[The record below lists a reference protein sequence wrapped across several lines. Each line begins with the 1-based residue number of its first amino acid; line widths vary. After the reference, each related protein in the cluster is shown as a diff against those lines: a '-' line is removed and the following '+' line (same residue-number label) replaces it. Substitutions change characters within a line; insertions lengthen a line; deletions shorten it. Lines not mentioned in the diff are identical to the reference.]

1 MQNRVESDRY
11 DPDLA
16 DKSLKSKN
24 FFSVGS
30 YDEKTAENYR
40 NSYVA
45 EKRIVSK
52 LSKISI
58 PNLIAQIED
67 LNEYCVKISRL
78 YLLYFPET

>member
-30 YDEKTAENYR
+30 YDEKTAEDYR
-40 NSYVA
+40 NCYVA

-52 LSKISI
+52 IAKTSV
-58 PNLIAQIED
+58 PNIVST
-67 LNEYCVKISRL
+67 NWK
-78 YLLYFPET
+78 F